1 MLARVAEEADFAR
14 VVRTAHGDAWQ
25 ALGGLFE
32 GRGGATATHHG
43 VRLMASGLPHPQW
56 NSADVSAVDAD
67 IAAAQRFY
75 GALPWGVR
83 VPAGMEWAHGRHLL
97 SQRLMGLRA
106 PGFRPAPM
114 PAGLSVPVAGGAD
127 LDAVVAVDA
136 AAFGTDADA
145 SRPWFEAL
153 LTAPAAVVTVACALA
168 QGRTVAG
175 GYAVATDAVAGP
187 SVFIAAIAVLPEY
200 RRRGFG
206 AAVSSWLLRRG
217 FDAGAK
223 LAHLQP
229 DDERAA
235 RLYGRLGFVETAGL
249 DIYVDVASPQPG
261 EVLAPES
268 G

>member
-1 MLARVAEEADFAR
+1 MLADVAENSDFAR
-14 VVRTAHGDAWQ
+14 VVRAAHGDAWQ

-56 NSADVSAVDAD
+56 NSGDVSAADAD

-75 GALPWGVR
+75 GTLPWGVR
-83 VPAGMEWAHGRHLL
+83 VPAGMAWAHGRHLL
-97 SQRLMGLRA
+97 RQRLMGLRE
-106 PGFRPAPM
+106 PGFRPAPV
-114 PAGLSVPVAGGAD
+114 PRGLRVVAAGGAD

-136 AAFGTDADA
+136 AAFGTDGGA

-153 LTAPAAVVTVACALA
+153 LGAPPGIVTVACSLA
-168 QGRTVAG
+168 HGRAVAG
-175 GYAVATDAVAGP
+175 GYAVATDAAAGP
-187 SVFIAAIAVLPEY
+187 SVFLAAIAVLPGY

-223 LAHLQP
+223 LAHLAP

-235 RLYGRLGFVETAGL
+235 RLYSRLGFVETAGL
-249 DIYVDVASPQPG
+249 DIYVDLASPQPG
-261 EVLAPES
+261 EIVAPA
-268 G
+268 GD